1 MDIKLQYDISLILF
15 YGITF
20 GILIMT
26 IVYTFIRYIYSKEI
40 FYISYCFMQ
49 IFSLV
54 YIVAFSKLFEI
65 SSFMQ
70 ELSLLIASICAVVFA
85 ITFYEGKFL
94 PKISNYKELII
105 NTLLLNVVI
114 LTAFYHYMLFEY
126 IPYTIIY
133 AILFISIIF
142 NLKQGF
148 KPTLIYVIG
157 WSIFCILLFVF
168 DFKNYYIQKGYFD
181 IVLSVFAIE
190 AILFTISVAYKYN
203 DLKNRNKNFEKMI
216 LQQSK
221 FVKSGEMIANI
232 THQFRQPLNNISYIL
247 INLKKK
253 FESNSL
259 DEKYFDKKFLQA
271 NNQVEFL
278 SKTIEDFKEFYTNS
292 KDKNNFSVKESI
304 SNALTILSADLKTNN
319 IHLDLKFD
327 TFEEV
332 EIFGVKSEFSQ
343 VIISIVSNAI
353 DVLKNIEKPK
363 IGISISS
370 NSAEV
375 TISILD
381 NGGGIKSKNIKKIFE
396 PYFSTKEHGTGIGL
410 YLSKMII
417 EESFSGKISVENQK
431 EGALFSLFIEKAL

>member
-1 MDIKLQYDISLILF
+1 MEYDITLILF

-49 IFSLV
+49 IFSLI
-54 YIVAFSKLFEI
+54 YILAYSNLFKISILIQEI
-65 SSFMQ
+65 S
-70 ELSLLIASICAVVFA
+70 LVLASICAILFA
-85 ITFYEGKFL
+85 INFYEGKFL
-94 PKISNYKELII
+94 PKITNYKELII

-133 AILFISIIF
+133 SILFISIIF

-168 DFKNYYIQKGYFD
+168 DFKNYYIQKGYVD

-190 AILFTISVAYKYN
+190 AMLFTISIAYKYN
-203 DLKNRNKNFEKMI
+203 DLKNKNKSFEKMI

-247 INLKKK
+247 MNLKKK
-253 FESNSL
+253 FNNQTL
-259 DEKYFDKKFLQA
+259 EKEYFDKKVIQV
-271 NNQVEFL
+271 NEQVEFL
-278 SKTIEDFKEFYTNS
+278 SKTIDDFKEFYTIS
-292 KDKNNFSVKESI
+292 KEKEIFNVKDGI
-304 SNALTILSADLKTNN
+304 NNALTILSADLKTNN
-319 IHLDLKFD
+319 IELKLKFD
-327 TFEEV
+327 TYEE
-332 EIFGVKSEFSQ
+332 IKILGVKNELSQ
-343 VIISIVSNAI
+343 VILSIVSNSI
-353 DVLKNIEKPK
+353 DALKNIENP
-363 IGISISS
+363 IIEITVSS

-375 TISILD
+375 VISILD

-396 PYFSTKEHGTGIGL
+396 PYFSTKEDGTGIGL
-410 YLSKMII
+410 YLTKMII
-417 EESFSGKISVENQK
+417 EEGFLGKINVENKK
-431 EGALFSLFIEKAL
+431 EGVVFSLFFEKAI